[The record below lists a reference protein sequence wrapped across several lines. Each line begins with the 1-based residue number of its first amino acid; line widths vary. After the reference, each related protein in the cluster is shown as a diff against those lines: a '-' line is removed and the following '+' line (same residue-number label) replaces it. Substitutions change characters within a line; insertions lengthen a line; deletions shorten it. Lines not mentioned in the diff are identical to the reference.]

1 VVAFYMP
8 LLERSFIRDFSLL
21 CLKSAREVGGNVEKV
36 RSWWLCRAAL
46 KMGIFLIATKL
57 IKEHLKF
64 ILNYLPEKLEKEKVK
79 FQLIKKFFNN
89 ARSF

>member
-1 VVAFYMP
+1 MALQGRP
-8 LLERSFIRDFSLL
+8 E
-21 CLKSAREVGGNVEKV
+21 REV
-36 RSWWLCRAAL
+36 
-46 KMGIFLIATKL
+46 FLFATKL